1 MMNLRIAIY
10 AGALALAFQYT
21 SASPDGD
28 RPLYTN
34 PAYDTETRAKDLL
47 KRMTA
52 EEKFGQ
58 LFICDG
64 AWGNDSSLFR
74 MGILGMQPRNIFDR
88 QYPYG
93 EYVRKL
99 NDVQRFFIQ
108 NTRLGIPALF
118 NEEAL
123 HGLVYRDAVAYPQSI
138 ALAATF
144 DTSLM
149 SSVAENIAA
158 ETEAY
163 GIRQVFSPVLNLA
176 GDPRW
181 GRTEECYGEDP
192 FLVSRMGVAFIR
204 PFESRSIVTT
214 PKHFIANYGEGGR
227 DSYPIGWSERY
238 LEQTHFPPF
247 KAAIREAGARSIM
260 AAYNSLDGRPCSA
273 NQKLLTDK
281 LRNEWGFEGM
291 VISDA
296 GGTGGSLV
304 LHRTASSY
312 EDAGKQAV
320 EAGLDAILQTDIR
333 HFDLFKAPFLNGQTD
348 QAAVDSAVMRVLR
361 LKIGLGLFEKPY
373 IVSSPDS
380 LSSLRERSHRLAKEV
395 AAASFVLLKNAGDNI
410 LPLNDSIRSLCVVG
424 DDARTAVLGGYAGT
438 GYRNTSILEGLQK
451 QMRGRRKIEFVSGC
465 GKGKEPFVTVPS
477 GALHHIKIEKRDPK
491 NLLEPVPMIY
501 EVPGLE
507 AKYFNAMD
515 IKVDPV
521 LERIDTA
528 IDFKWTLYG
537 PDPVVDRE
545 FFSVVW
551 QGLITGPDTGTVR
564 LGISGN
570 DGYRMYIDGKV
581 VIDTRKE
588 QGYHTRTTDIDF
600 SSRPTRLIRIEY
612 YEPEGNS
619 IFRLVWN
626 VGVADSDEADIRNAV
641 ETARR
646 SDAVVVVAGTRE
658 GEFMDRS
665 SLALPGRQEEML
677 LRLAATGKPVVVL
690 LQAGSAIRMDRWI
703 DSVDAVM
710 DIWYPGEAGGEA
722 VAEVLDGSMYPSG
735 KLPITF
741 PVNEGQLPLT
751 YYHEPT
757 GRGDDYTD
765 GTGRPLFP
773 FGFGL
778 SYSEFRFDS
787 LVIDNPFPKES
798 SLRYAF
804 TVTNTGNRAAAE
816 TGQVYLTKKVSAAA
830 WPLKKLAGFAK
841 VRLRPG
847 ESKRIEGMITKEQLL
862 NEDPESLIK
871 GDYRLMVGAS
881 SRDIRLREE
890 FSVR

>member
-1 MMNLRIAIY
+1 MKLRFGISAC
-10 AGALALAFQYT
+10 ALTLVFLHT
-21 SASPDGD
+21 SSASGGE
-28 RPLYTN
+28 RTLYKD
-34 PAYDTETRAKDLL
+34 PGYDTETRARDLL
-47 KRMTA
+47 KRMTP

-64 AWGNDSSLFR
+64 AWGKDSSLFR

-93 EYVRKL
+93 EYVRQL
-99 NDVQRFFIQ
+99 NQVQHFFIQ

-123 HGLVYRDAVAYPQSI
+123 HGLVYRDAVVYPQAI

-144 DTSLM
+144 DTALM
-149 SSVAENIAA
+149 SAVAANIAA
-158 ETEAY
+158 EAEAY

-192 FLVSRMGVAFIR
+192 YLVSRMGVEFIR
-204 PFESRSIVTT
+204 PFETKGIVTT
-214 PKHFIANYGEGGR
+214 PKHFVANYGEGGR

-238 LEQTHFPPF
+238 LDRTHLPPF
-247 KAAIREAGARSIM
+247 KAAIREAGASSIM
-260 AAYNSLDGRPCSA
+260 AAYNSVDGRPCSA
-273 NQKLLTDK
+273 NKNLLTDK
-281 LRNEWGFEGM
+281 LRKEWGFGGI

-304 LHRTASSY
+304 LHRTSSSY

-320 EAGLDAILQTDIR
+320 EAGLDAILQTDIH

-348 QAAVDSAVMRVLR
+348 PAAVDSAVMRVLR
-361 LKIGLGLFEKPY
+361 LKIELGLFEKPY
-373 IVSSPDS
+373 IAFSPDS
-380 LSSLRERSHRLAKEV
+380 LSALRERSHRLAKEV
-395 AAASFVLLKNAGDNI
+395 AASSFVLLKNSGDNV
-410 LPLNDSIRSLCVVG
+410 LPLSDSIRSLCVVG
-424 DDARTAVLGGYAGT
+424 EDARTATLGGYAGT
-438 GYRNTSILEGLQK
+438 GYRKSSILEGLEK
-451 QMRGRRKIEFVSGC
+451 QMGDRRKIRFVSGC

-477 GALHHIKIEKRDPK
+477 GALHHIEIEKRDPK
-491 NLLEPVPMIY
+491 NLLEPIPKVF
-501 EVPGLE
+501 EAPGLN
-507 AKYFNAMD
+507 ATYFNSMD
-515 IKVDPV
+515 ITVAPV

-537 PDPVVDRE
+537 PDPAVDRE
-545 FFSVVW
+545 FFSAVW
-551 QGLITGPDTGTVR
+551 QGLITGPDTGMVR

-600 SSRPTRLIRIEY
+600 GSRPTRLIRIEY
-612 YEPEGNS
+612 QEPEGS
-619 IFRLVWN
+619 STFRLVWN
-626 VGVADSDEADIRNAV
+626 VGVEDSGEKDIRNAL
-641 ETARR
+641 EIARS
-646 SDAVVVVAGTRE
+646 SDAIVVVAGTRE
-658 GEFMDRS
+658 GEFLDRS

-677 LRLAATGKPVVVL
+677 LRLAATGKPVIVL

-741 PVNEGQLPLT
+741 PVHEGQLPLT

-778 SYSEFRFDS
+778 TYSDFRFDS
-787 LVIDNPFPKES
+787 LVIENGFPKDS
-798 SLRYAF
+798 IIRYAF
-804 TVTNTGNRAAAE
+804 TLTNTGNRVAAE
-816 TGQVYLTKKVSAAA
+816 TGQVYLNKKVSAFA

-841 VRLRPG
+841 VRLYPG
-847 ESKRIEGMITKEQLL
+847 ESKRVEGVISKEQLL
-862 NEDPESLIK
+862 NGDAESLIK
-871 GDYRLMVGAS
+871 GDYRLMIGAS
-881 SRDIRLREE
+881 SRDIRLRKE